1 MIYYLKGSLYLII
14 GKLIPH
20 ARSELV
26 HTVGVIFWYVGEASV
41 CSSHMHG
48 LVDTLEFSLICKSQS
63 DKVDM
68 QIKGESYGYVHY
80 IEYMFLYR

>member
-1 MIYYLKGSLYLII
+1 M
-14 GKLIPH
+14 
-20 ARSELV
+20 E
-26 HTVGVIFWYVGEASV
+26 
-41 CSSHMHG
+41 
-48 LVDTLEFSLICKSQS
+48 SQS

>member
-1 MIYYLKGSLYLII
+1 M

-20 ARSELV
+20 VRNELV

-41 CSSHMHG
+41 YSSHG
-48 LVDTLEFSLICKSQS
+48 LVDTLKFSLICKSQS

-68 QIKGESYGYVHY
+68 QIKGESSGYLHSAVH
-80 IEYMFLYR
+80 